1 MSETIWAALRQRLAE
16 KYDDFR
22 SVLKG
27 RLGSEDLA
35 RETLHETWLHLDRI
49 DDVGAMRSPDAYLMR
64 VALNLATDRER
75 KSRRLRRSEINAI
88 LDSVIDEA
96 PGPAER
102 LQARRELAAFGRA
115 IAELSERRRAIL
127 IAARL
132 DETPH
137 QEIAERF
144 GISKR
149 MVQIELKNALQHC
162 RHALDEGDEP

>member
-1 MSETIWAALRQRLAE
+1 MTETTWVTLRQRLAE

-22 SVLKG
+22 NLLKG
-27 RLGSEDLA
+27 RLGSDDLA
-35 RETLHETWLHLDRI
+35 RETLHETWLHLDRV

-64 VALNLATDRER
+64 VALNLATDRRR
-75 KSRRLRRSEINAI
+75 KTRRLARSEIDAI
-88 LDSVIDEA
+88 LESAVDET
-96 PGPAER
+96 PGPAEQ
-102 LQARRELAAFGRA
+102 LEARRELMAFKQA
-115 IAELSERRRAIL
+115 IQDLSERRRAIL

-149 MVQIELKNALQHC
+149 MVQIELKNALRHC
-162 RHALDEGDEP
+162 KNALNKSNAP